1 MKKRLTLF
9 SLLLLFTMTAMAQTL
24 VDGIYYN
31 LYEYNHAEV
40 TSGTEY
46 SGDIVIPASISV
58 DGVDYSV
65 NLIGGGA
72 FWGCDG
78 LTSIEIPNSVTSI
91 GYHAFY
97 ACSGLTSIDIPN
109 SVTSIGYY
117 AFDGCSGL
125 TSIVVKEGNSY
136 YDSRENCNAIIE
148 TSSNIP

>member
-1 MKKRLTLF
+1 MRKRLTLF

-31 LYEYNHAEV
+31 LNGSDNTAGV

-65 NLIGGGA
+65 TAIGVDA
-72 FWGCDG
+72 FKYCSG

-91 GYHAFY
+91 ESASF
-97 ACSGLTSIDIPN
+97 
-109 SVTSIGYY
+109 
-117 AFDGCSGL
+117 
-125 TSIVVKEGNSY
+125 
-136 YDSRENCNAIIE
+136 ENCI
-148 TSSNIP
+148 